1 MCNFERTKTFKNM
14 LTNYQRFDNIYMSSG
29 DDALQ
34 GNTRFPFRTRR
45 LSLLRPMVLHGRLC
59 GRVGGCQ
66 VIWIFS
72 SVGQSNRLITGRS
85 GVRVPEG
92 PPFLGVQ
99 LSWES
104 TCLARKGSRVRL
116 PLPPPKATN
125 YFVAFFYCVPSVG
138 NNLIMKVIGRYYV
151 GQNR

>member
-14 LTNYQRFDNIYMSSG
+14 LTNYYKFDNIYMSSG

-92 PPFLGVQ
+92 PPFFGGIAQLGEHLPCTQGVRSSN
-99 LSWES
+99 LLTS
-104 TCLARKGSRVRL
+104 TRNSKHLFRVFL
-116 PLPPPKATN
+116 
-125 YFVAFFYCVPSVG
+125 FFLNILKSKM
-138 NNLIMKVIGRYYV
+138 NLLI
-151 GQNR
+151 

>member
-1 MCNFERTKTFKNM
+1 MCNFEITISKGNLLNKVEKYKFLTKLEIQKTIAF
-14 LTNYQRFDNIYMSSG
+14 G
-29 DDALQ
+29 DDGVEETLLPIPNRTVKLYSVNGTAWVTVWESRTLP
-34 GNTRFPFRTRR
+34 GN
-45 LSLLRPMVLHGRLC
+45 
-59 GRVGGCQ
+59 
-66 VIWIFS
+66 
-72 SVGQSNRLITGRS
+72 
-85 GVRVPEG
+85 
-92 PPFLGVQ
+92 LGVQ

>member
-1 MCNFERTKTFKNM
+1 MCNFEITISKGSLLNKVEEYKVLTKSKI
-14 LTNYQRFDNIYMSSG
+14 QKIIASG
-29 DDALQ
+29 DDGVEETLLSIPNRTVKLYSVNGTAWVTVWESRTLP
-34 GNTRFPFRTRR
+34 GN
-45 LSLLRPMVLHGRLC
+45 
-59 GRVGGCQ
+59 
-66 VIWIFS
+66 
-72 SVGQSNRLITGRS
+72 
-85 GVRVPEG
+85 
-92 PPFLGVQ
+92 LGVQ